1 LYDAA
6 KERLM
11 SSNVENKMPAA
22 DRTTF
27 TKLLEQLA
35 NNLAAL
41 IHNEIELMTQEV
53 REKAGVVRSGVL
65 IVALGAVFSFA
76 GFMSLCAAVI
86 IGLTRYM
93 APVTA
98 AFVTG
103 AALAVSGVVLA
114 LLGYRHLQK
123 SILLNKEENADAEQE
138 VT

>member
-1 LYDAA
+1 
-6 KERLM
+6 M
-11 SSNVENKMPAA
+11 SCNVENKMPAT
-22 DRTTF
+22 DRITF
-27 TKLLEQLA
+27 TNLLGQLA

-41 IHNEIELMTQEV
+41 IHNEIELMTQQV

-65 IVALGAVFSFA
+65 IVAIGAVFSFA

-103 AALAVSGVVLA
+103 AALAVSGAVLA
-114 LLGYRHLQK
+114 LLGYRHIHK
-123 SILLNKEENADAEQE
+123 SIRFNKEENAEIAQGGKQ
-138 VT
+138 